1 MEHLYLVIKVI
12 IKEFDMK
19 YYKVTAKCGHVGKGF
34 YYPGDLFIKAENGR
48 AAAKVA
54 RDMPRVKHD
63 HKDAILNVVEI
74 DFEAY
79 LNGKEEAKNNP
90 YFFCESIQE
99 QYKYW
104 DEIEAHLLVDDY
116 LEKQNSKKVSKRHSL
131 RNVYNADP
139 QYDLYKSCSCKFEY
153 YAA

>member
-1 MEHLYLVIKVI
+1 
-12 IKEFDMK
+12 MK
-19 YYKVTAKCGHVGKGF
+19 YYKVTAKCGHVRKGF
-34 YYPGDLFIKAENGR
+34 YYPGELFIKAENGR

-74 DFEAY
+74 DLDTY
-79 LNGKEEAKNNP
+79 LMGKEAARKNP

-99 QYKYW
+99 QFQYW
-104 DEIEAHLLVDDY
+104 DEIEACILVDDY
-116 LEKQNSKKVSKRHSL
+116 LEKQSVRKTSKKHSL

-139 QYDLYKSCSCKFEY
+139 QYDLYKMGAACKFEY